1 MAWVIVPGYGIWPS
15 KSYLP
20 RRSRIIGQASQ
31 DFLGAHTRTEMSG
44 EPTFTVADERPPI
57 RWPNMSPEG
66 LDAHRRFA
74 VAFGAD
80 PNKRHGFDALLEL
93 VEEDERAFKNPT
105 PKQAQDQAEKMAETV
120 RELSRKGVAHEVDW
134 LTLTSPEIRNG
145 KPTVVIGVN
154 PAVVVGRSRSGVPL
168 VNVRGKPLP
177 VAPSKIHG
185 RPVEFRVTIAV
196 PHAGAGTTEIAP
208 LGEAPPRVEAA
219 RGKLLR
225 MLGIDG
231 GKRQPWHIGDGIS
244 TVGLQQW
251 AAVRD
256 SGRKARLKDFKD
268 DRSAIEVLVLDDEK
282 WDDVAR
288 RIPRSVDGVPVF
300 VVRSGPIRLLSDV
313 EGRAN
318 DDSTVVSNNWT
329 GTRGGWYDFS
339 GPDMAPGGADDMAD
353 IIRLDT
359 DVGGARLSTLLIDK
373 MPAHCGTY
381 LRHRDN
387 SWSFFLD
394 PLLRVRLLL
403 RGVKTP
409 VSVPADKLVCW
420 NTIPTE
426 PLVGGFT
433 HPETGFHCRSASIPS
448 EWDTKTHGT
457 PAVYLT
463 GANGG
468 IPNMDDAGAPPTA
481 LQRAEFLAKQINDR
495 IGAGTKS
502 QAPWW
507 LYTLPL
513 VKDGKPVVKV
523 GVKGDYQ
530 PDAKELKALP
540 WTQWVALGVEIDME
554 FVPPVGSSVKGTVAK
569 ITPEGLAEVGMAD
582 DDMGS
587 APIDSVWPTNSPNYR
602 EPTGP
607 ATGDFD
613 QAMGEFS
620 YSDFPCPKC
629 GAPAQGATRCIPGEY
644 FCANG
649 HSWSRTNAKMFDG
662 KTFEEKAGS
671 MSDQRCGSGVTLSDL
686 AQSSHGFPARWRYP
700 SKFAQPPMVDPA
712 RAAGIRPRP
721 SPFAEDTGM
730 GSAPIVAMPTGMLNW
745 DRVSGYEGQPW
756 VTKDWSGQGF
766 LSGKEE
772 TVFDDTF
779 MGDMSDAPG
788 AAPAVQS
795 PGLGRTLGFGAAAAA
810 VGAVT
815 GWALAPGGDSR
826 RGAVALGIGG
836 GIAGLIVGKMF
847 GGVQGMMETLAARP
861 ATGPVKA

>member
-1 MAWVIVPGYGIWPS
+1 MAWVVIPGYGIWPS
-15 KSYLP
+15 RSYLP

-31 DFLGAHTRTEMSG
+31 DFLG
-44 EPTFTVADERPPI
+44 DKRPPI
-57 RWPNMSPEG
+57 RWPNVSPEG

-74 VAFGAD
+74 AAFGVD

-93 VEEDERAFKNPT
+93 VEEDQRAFENPT
-105 PKQAQDQAEKMAETV
+105 PQQAQDQAEKMAETV
-120 RELSRKGVAHEVDW
+120 RELSRKGIAHEVDW

-154 PAVVVGRSRSGVPL
+154 PAVVVGMSRSGVPL
-168 VNVRGKPLP
+168 VNVRGRPLP

-196 PHAGAGTTEIAP
+196 AHAGKGATEIAP
-208 LGEAPPRVEAA
+208 F
-219 RGKLLR
+219 
-225 MLGIDG
+225 DG
-231 GKRQPWHIGDGIS
+231 
-244 TVGLQQW
+244 L
-251 AAVRD
+251 A
-256 SGRKARLKDFKD
+256 
-268 DRSAIEVLVLDDEK
+268 
-282 WDDVAR
+282 
-288 RIPRSVDGVPVF
+288 
-300 VVRSGPIRLLSDV
+300 DV

-339 GPDMAPGGADDMAD
+339 GPDMAPGGADDMGENV
-353 IIRLDT
+353 IRLDT

-426 PLVGGFT
+426 PLVGGFM
-433 HPETGFHCRSASIPS
+433 HPETGFHCRSASIPT

-457 PAVYLT
+457 PAIYLT
-463 GANGG
+463 GADSN
-468 IPNMDDAGAPPTA
+468 IPNMADAPKAVTP
-481 LQRAEFLAKQINDR
+481 LQRAEYLAKQINDQ

-513 VKDGKPVVKV
+513 VKDGKPLVKV

-540 WTQWVALGVEIDME
+540 WAQWVALGVEINME
-554 FVPPVGSSVKGTVAK
+554 FVPPVGSNVKGTVAK
-569 ITPEGLAEVGMAD
+569 INPEGLAEAGMAD

-613 QAMGEFS
+613 QAMGDDKAYDGE
-620 YSDFPCPKC
+620 YCPKC
-629 GAPAQGATRCIPGEY
+629 GAPASGRTKCIGCNWY
-644 FCANG
+644 VCSNG
-649 HSWSRTNAKMFDG
+649 HEWPLKG
-662 KTFEEKAGS
+662 KGGAVDK
-671 MSDQRCGSGVTLSDL
+671 RCGSGVTLSDL

-700 SKFAQPPMVDPA
+700 SKFAQPPMIDPA
-712 RAAGIRPRP
+712 RVAGIRPRP

-730 GSAPIVAMPTGMLNW
+730 GSAPLVAMPTGMLNW

-766 LSGKEE
+766 MGAE
-772 TVFDDTF
+772 TTEFDDTF
-779 MGDMSDAPG
+779 MGDVTPG
-788 AAPAVQS
+788 APAAPTPSS
-795 PGLGRTLGFGAAAAA
+795 PGLGRTLGFGAAAATL
-810 VGAVT
+810 GAVA
-815 GWALAPGGDSR
+815 GWALAPGGDAR
-826 RGAVALGIGG
+826 RGAVALGVGG

-861 ATGPVKA
+861 SAGPVKA

>member
-31 DFLGAHTRTEMSG
+31 DFLG
-44 EPTFTVADERPPI
+44 DKRPPI

-120 RELSRKGVAHEVDW
+120 RELSRKGIAHEVDW

-196 PHAGAGTTEIAP
+196 PHVGNGSTEIAP
-208 LGEAPPRVEAA
+208 
-219 RGKLLR
+219 
-225 MLGIDG
+225 
-231 GKRQPWHIGDGIS
+231 
-244 TVGLQQW
+244 
-251 AAVRD
+251 
-256 SGRKARLKDFKD
+256 FNN
-268 DRSAIEVLVLDDEK
+268 
-282 WDDVAR
+282 
-288 RIPRSVDGVPVF
+288 
-300 VVRSGPIRLLSDV
+300 LSDV
-313 EGRAN
+313 ECRAN

-554 FVPPVGSSVKGTVAK
+554 FVPPAGSSVKGTVAK

-671 MSDQRCGSGVTLSDL
+671 MGDQRCGSGVTLSDL